1 MDHVWGKLAGNET
14 GGLLVACLRLRASG
28 VVLMVGYI
36 QFSKAFS
43 RVAQRTLSLHPQAN
57 TKYQ

>member
-1 MDHVWGKLAGNET
+1 MDHVWDKLAGNER
-14 GGLLVACLRLRASG
+14 GGLLVAGLCLQASG

-36 QFSKAFS
+36 QCSKAFS
-43 RVAQRTLSLHPQAN
+43 QVAQRTLSLRPQAN